1 MRQRILRAV
10 RIQHRSSSS
19 GGAFFQSIERLNAEV
34 AKLRQSIGFDD
45 KEREYKVLAAKALED
60 GAWKQQQRLS
70 ELHNTVDDMTRL
82 ENTLRETKEL
92 YELAQTED
100 DQDMK
105 AQCST
110 SLEVFEAVVRQKRLK
125 SLLSGPNDDSSCFMQ
140 VVAGAGGVES
150 RDWVSMLGRMYLSW
164 AQDYNDEGISA
175 SIVDSESSA
184 SGGESASAA
193 SSEGG
198 PRSLTLKFSGS
209 PAYGLLKAE
218 AGVHRLVRI
227 SPFDP
232 QHKRHTSFAQV
243 LIYPNLD
250 GGGTANSRGAI
261 PASDLRL
268 DTFRSSGAGGQS
280 VQKTDSAVRITHL
293 PTGFVVT
300 CQNERSQHQNKA
312 TAMSILRS
320 RLWQFEKDRA
330 EREQRDKTIGGE
342 ADNSFGG
349 AHIRSYVLQPYTLVK
364 DHRSGWETSDA
375 EGFLKG
381 NSLGD
386 CIFSVLDKLQTK
398 HSK

>member
-1 MRQRILRAV
+1 MIQR
-10 RIQHRSSSS
+10 RSSSS
-19 GGAFFQSIERLNAEV
+19 SGAFFQRLEKLNAEV
-34 AKLRQSIGFDD
+34 VRLRSSTEYEE

-70 ELHNTVDDMTRL
+70 ELHNAVEDMTRL
-82 ENTLRETKEL
+82 ESTLRETKEL
-92 YELAQTED
+92 YELAQTEE

-125 SLLSGPNDDSSCFMQ
+125 ALLSGPHDESSCFMQ

-164 AQDYNDEGISA
+164 AQDYNDDGISA
-175 SIVDSESSA
+175 SIVDSESAA

-193 SSEGG
+193 SSEG

-250 GGGTANSRGAI
+250 GGGGGAANSTGANI

-330 EREQRDKTIGGE
+330 QREQRDKTIGGE

-364 DHRSGWETSDA
+364 DHRSGWETGDT

-386 CIFSVLDKLQTK
+386 CIFAALDNLQTK
-398 HSK
+398 KSK